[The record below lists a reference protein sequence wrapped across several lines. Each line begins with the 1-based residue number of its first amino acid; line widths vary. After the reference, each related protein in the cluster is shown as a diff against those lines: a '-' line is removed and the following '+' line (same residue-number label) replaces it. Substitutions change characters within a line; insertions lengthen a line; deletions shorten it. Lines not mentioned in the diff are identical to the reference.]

1 MLKVFTQALC
11 TLMAGLAI
19 AGAAHAER
27 YTLKYTATISS
38 IEDTR
43 QWPIP
48 SYESASADGNVISL
62 GDTVTGYFTFDTAM
76 PPIQSGTSWARYG
89 SDEAFGHVIV
99 FDKTGFSQQA
109 TTYHSQIDVTT
120 ASAGGWDR
128 DWVSFQ
134 APMYYMDGPGYA
146 AATTL
151 SFQAPAGTLGDTALP
166 ATLSPFT
173 GWFTYAYVSYADDE
187 TLVFEGNITSAS
199 IVSSVPEP
207 GTYAML
213 LAGLGLVAWRRR
225 ARG

>member
-11 TLMAGLAI
+11 TLTAGLAI

-38 IEDTR
+38 IEDH
-43 QWPIP
+43 QQSPSP
-48 SYESASADGNVISL
+48 SYTSASADGNVISID
-62 GDTVTGYFTFDTAM
+62 DTVTGYFTFDTAM
-76 PPIQSGTSWARYG
+76 PPTHSSTSSAQYG
-89 SDEAFGHVIV
+89 LDEAFGHVIV

-109 TTYHSQIDVTT
+109 TTYHSEINVTT
-120 ASAGGWDR
+120 ASAGGWDH
-128 DWVSFQ
+128 DSVSFH
-134 APMYYMDGPGYA
+134 APMYYMDGPGYVA
-146 AATTL
+146 MTTL

-173 GWFTYAYVSYADDE
+173 GWFAYAYVSFEDNE
-187 TLVFEGNITSAS
+187 TLYFQGDITSAS

-213 LAGLGLVAWRRR
+213 LVGLGLVAWRRR
-225 ARG
+225 ARD